1 MRLSTTKS
9 CMFSLTCGAAKPTPA
24 ALSRV
29 CQRFFMKE
37 FKSGYD
43 GETVRQAFLKF
54 VAPYAKIG
62 NIIFFFT
69 KLLGLAA

>member
-1 MRLSTTKS
+1 
-9 CMFSLTCGAAKPTPA
+9 
-24 ALSRV
+24 
-29 CQRFFMKE
+29 MKE